1 MPDDVDLA
9 DPSDTT
15 DATTTDEAP
24 ATTAAS
30 GPDTT
35 GDVTTPAVTT
45 QNDTP
50 SVPPAAATTPAA
62 PVEPEQR
69 FDELALPAPLLRV
82 TQDLGFTTP
91 SDIQSAAIPPL
102 LAGRDITGVAQTGT
116 GKTAAFGLPLLAA
129 VDPAADVAAGRVQ
142 ALVLAPTRELAM
154 QVADAVESFAAH
166 LPGVRVMPVYGGA
179 PYMPQQRALRDGV
192 HVVVGTPGRVMDHM
206 ERGSLKLDSVKFLVL
221 DEADEML
228 RMGFAEDVE
237 KIFSTA
243 PRERQVALFSATM
256 PPAIR
261 KVADQHLT
269 DPVEIAVTRQSS
281 TVTSVRQTYAV
292 VPFRHKTGSLVRV
305 LATTDADA
313 AIVFTRTRGAAEDVG
328 SALLERGISA
338 ATISGDVAQK
348 EREKIVERLRSGAL
362 DVLVATDV
370 AARGLDVDR
379 IGLVVNFDLPREPEA
394 YVHRIGRTGRAGRT
408 GTALTF
414 VTPGERGLL
423 RRIERTVRT
432 RLEEADIPSP
442 RDVSAHKFARL
453 LGQVPERREAGRLD
467 LYEKMLRTWLDETTS
482 PTEDTTPDD
491 GTAAPEAAETPVPT
505 TEGGD
510 PRLEELLQVTAA
522 LAAMAVGDDG
532 PRMRAEQEE
541 YEREREQAKSSRARH
556 DRDGDRGGNRDR
568 RGRERGGRRERGAPG
583 TRYRVSVGHTHGVNP
598 GGIVGALTNEG
609 GLTGSD
615 VGKIDIFASFS
626 LVDISASLDEA
637 TLAKLGRARVAGQ
650 ALRIQ
655 LDRGA
660 PRRGPREGDR
670 GGFSRRE
677 DRGPRQARDPHRARR

>member
-1 MPDDVDLA
+1 MTEPA
-9 DPSDTT
+9 PAATT
-15 DATTTDEAP
+15 DDTTTDS
-24 ATTAAS
+24 ATS
-30 GPDTT
+30 
-35 GDVTTPAVTT
+35 
-45 QNDTP
+45 
-50 SVPPAAATTPAA
+50 SATDSTPAA
-62 PVEPEQR
+62 TATGAEQR
-69 FDELALPAPLLRV
+69 FDELPLPAELLAATR
-82 TQDLGFTTP
+82 DLGFSTP
-91 SDIQSAAIPPL
+91 SDIQAAAIPPL
-102 LAGRDITGVAQTGT
+102 LDGRDITGVAQTGT

-129 VDPAADVAAGRVQ
+129 VDPEADVARGRVQ

-154 QVADAVESFAAH
+154 QVADAIESFAAH
-166 LPGVRVMPVYGGA
+166 LPGVRVLPVYGGA

-206 ERGSLKLDSVKFLVL
+206 ERGSLVLDDVRFLVL

-237 KIFSTA
+237 QIFSTA
-243 PRERQVALFSATM
+243 PAERQVALFSATM

-305 LATTDADA
+305 LATSDAEA

-348 EREKIVERLRSGAL
+348 DREKIVERLRSGAL

-408 GTALTF
+408 GEALTF
-414 VTPGERGLL
+414 VTPQERSLL
-423 RRIERTVRT
+423 RRIERTIRT
-432 RLEEADIPSP
+432 RLDEVDIPSP
-442 RDVSAHKFARL
+442 RDVSAHKFTTL
-453 LGQVPERREAGRLD
+453 LKQVPVRRDAGRLD
-467 LYEKMLRTWLDETTS
+467 LYADMLRTYLAENTRRAGAAVADATDATDTVAGDATAPSTESTS
-482 PTEDTTPDD
+482 TDT
-491 GTAAPEAAETPVPT
+491 GTATDTPAAATGVP
-505 TEGGD
+505 D
-510 PRLEELLQVTAA
+510 EELLQIAA
-522 LAAMAVGDDG
+522 AIAAMAVGDDG
-532 PRMRAEQEE
+532 PRLRAEQEE
-541 YEREREQAKSSRARH
+541 YERERAQARSAATRRTTHEAERH
-556 DRDGDRGGNRDR
+556 DRSGERTGHRDR
-568 RGRERGGRRERGAPG
+568 PARGPRDHGRQG
-583 TRYRVSVGHTHGVNP
+583 TRYRLAVGHTHGVNP

-615 VGKIDIFASFS
+615 VGKIDIFGSFS
-626 LVDISASLDEA
+626 LVDISAPLDEP
-637 TLAKLGRARVAGQ
+637 TMDRLGRARVAGR

-655 LDRGA
+655 VDRGA
-660 PRRGPREGDR
+660 PARRERFDGGDGFDGDR
-670 GGFSRRE
+670 PRGFSRRDGGR
-677 DRGPRQARDPHRARR
+677 DRGQRPHRARR